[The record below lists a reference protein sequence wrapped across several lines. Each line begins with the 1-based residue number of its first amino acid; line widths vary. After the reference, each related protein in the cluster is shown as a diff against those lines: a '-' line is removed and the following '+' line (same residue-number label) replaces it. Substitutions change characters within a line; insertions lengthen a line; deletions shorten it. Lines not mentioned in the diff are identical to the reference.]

1 MHMTVEFKG
10 YLEEIVDEAIRRGI
24 VKTRTE
30 ALRAGLLELADKYG
44 LGEADDETEVLEE
57 VRRLEEEMKK
67 GRMKTYSKRQFEKKA
82 GL

>member
-1 MHMTVEFKG
+1 MTVEFKG

>member
-1 MHMTVEFKG
+1 MTVEFKG
-10 YLEEIVDEAIRRGI
+10 YLEAVVDEAIRRGI

-44 LGEADDETEVLEE
+44 LGEADDEAEVLEE
-57 VRRLEEEMKK
+57 GRRLEEEISK
-67 GRMKTYSKRQFEKKA
+67 GRMKTYSKKEFEKRA